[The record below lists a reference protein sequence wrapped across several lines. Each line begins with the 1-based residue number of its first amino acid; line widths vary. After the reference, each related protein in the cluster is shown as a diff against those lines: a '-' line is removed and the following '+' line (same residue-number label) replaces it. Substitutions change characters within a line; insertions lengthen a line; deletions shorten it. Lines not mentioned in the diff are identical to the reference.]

1 MDMISRLVCAST
13 NKGNCLQANV
23 NRSSNVDRI
32 RITTEKLVHKM
43 FYVMYL
49 QGVNGCIE
57 VEISSL
63 TRKHR
68 ARRKDCAK
76 EHLLSN
82 KEIKYIREIFS
93 DKSTSLS

>member
-1 MDMISRLVCAST
+1 MMNDDLLWMEMIARRVCSSM
-13 NKGNCLQANV
+13 NKGNCLQLSV

-43 FYVMYL
+43 FYDLYL
-49 QGVNGCIE
+49 QGVNGRIE

-63 TRKHR
+63 NRKHR

-76 EHLLSN
+76 EHLPSN
-82 KEIKYIREIFS
+82 EK
-93 DKSTSLS
+93 